1 MSKVKIQGHASGS
14 GTLTLGA
21 PNTDSDRT
29 ITLPDTTGTLLDE
42 NSSVPAAN
50 LTGTVADAR
59 ISALTASKLTGAL
72 PAISG
77 ASLTSLPAQKVNP
90 NLIINGAMQVAQRS
104 TSTVAQA
111 NDSNEGFATL
121 DRWSV
126 EFGNSAGGTITT
138 SQDTES
144 PAGFGYST
152 KLDVTT
158 AATASGNELIFIR
171 QTLEAQD
178 MRTSGWEYTS
188 ASSDITLSFWVRN
201 SKTGIYCIA
210 LNASDASRMYTAEY
224 TVSSANTWEKK
235 TITIPG
241 EANLVFNNDTNSGLF
256 VAFMLDN
263 ASGRYGTAGSWAT
276 GNHYGTSNQVNFLDS
291 TSNVMYL
298 TGVKLEIGDTATDYV
313 HRSYAEELALCQR
326 YYQKTSNGTWAGFF
340 SGSANLYFSVNLT
353 CPLRAS
359 PTVGFTTV
367 SGGANFTAVQHD
379 NTDSSSS
386 TPTVNAN
393 LSDSTNLQLVCGGF
407 DDGSDMRMAQMYT
420 GNNYLTFSAEI

>member
-298 TGVKLEIGDTATDYV
+298 TGVKLEIGDTATDYI

-326 YYQKTSNGTWAGFF
+326 YFINLHSNVVYPGF
-340 SGSANLYFSVNLT
+340 ANNAQTQFGVALPV
-353 CPLRAS
+353 PLRGS
-359 PTVGFTTV
+359 PTGSLTAGNKTTRRHNGSQDVTETAVTTASWGADRNVIGLGV
-367 SGGANFTAVQHD
+367 SGFSS
-379 NTDSSSS
+379 NTDGYA
-386 TPTVNAN
+386 VNFGMGQGV
-393 LSDSTNLQLVCGGF
+393 LSLDS
-407 DDGSDMRMAQMYT
+407 
-420 GNNYLTFSAEI
+420 EI